1 MKKELLIASA
11 LVSTMGL
18 ASVAEAASSSF
29 SGKMKVGVA
38 GADNDTSSDATT
50 SEKQLSTFSV
60 SISETTDSGIK
71 ISTGFDMA
79 EEGSAND
86 PSGLT
91 LTFTDGSKLDLIEAG
106 NASDS
111 HAVSV
116 PGPSG
121 ELGVTGTSTHNAPS
135 GIDFAGGGDAIGF
148 EYHTAADA
156 FGIDGFKAGISYSNG
171 GNVTAVTTTDGGA
184 AADSTMGIGVTYV
197 ADAGDTSVTIGAGY
211 STGDYTNTLAAD
223 ESVTHVGISAVTGDL
238 TIAAG
243 FASGNT
249 LIGKTTTAQDDEMK
263 SAEVTKL
270 GVKYVSGDMT
280 FNVGMASG
288 SAQDRDIGD
297 AADTSADDTYD
308 STGASVDYVVAPGV
322 TATVGFK
329 DESVKDEGA
338 TANSSSGSSWY
349 VGATVSF

>member
-111 HAVSV
+111 HAFQFQDLLVS
-116 PGPSG
+116 
-121 ELGVTGTSTHNAPS
+121 
-135 GIDFAGGGDAIGF
+135 
-148 EYHTAADA
+148 
-156 FGIDGFKAGISYSNG
+156 
-171 GNVTAVTTTDGGA
+171 
-184 AADSTMGIGVTYV
+184 
-197 ADAGDTSVTIGAGY
+197 
-211 STGDYTNTLAAD
+211 
-223 ESVTHVGISAVTGDL
+223 
-238 TIAAG
+238 
-243 FASGNT
+243 
-249 LIGKTTTAQDDEMK
+249 
-263 SAEVTKL
+263 
-270 GVKYVSGDMT
+270 
-280 FNVGMASG
+280 
-288 SAQDRDIGD
+288 
-297 AADTSADDTYD
+297 
-308 STGASVDYVVAPGV
+308 
-322 TATVGFK
+322 
-329 DESVKDEGA
+329 
-338 TANSSSGSSWY
+338 
-349 VGATVSF
+349 